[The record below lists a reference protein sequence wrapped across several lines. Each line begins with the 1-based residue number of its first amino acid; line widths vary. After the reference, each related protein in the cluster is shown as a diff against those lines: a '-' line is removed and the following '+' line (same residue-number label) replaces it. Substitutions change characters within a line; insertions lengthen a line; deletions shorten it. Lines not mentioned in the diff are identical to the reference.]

1 MAVDRKTLAQYRAY
15 VKQMEPVDIASSNFA
30 ILDTIP
36 EILAYL
42 VTCSRADGYSE
53 EEAADH
59 VELAACVL
67 NRDELLDAEGVLR
80 PLGYTVVA
88 DRLRQMARQRWRKPK
103 RSSSGFKDPKH
114 SVKPLAFDRSPARW
128 AYSRAGSVPGRRSS
142 GCDNAGNLRRPTA
155 RR

>member
-15 VKQMEPVDIASSNFA
+15 VKQMGPVETGKFA
-30 ILDTIP
+30 IFDTIP

-53 EEAADH
+53 EESADH

-67 NRDELLDAEGVLR
+67 NRDELLDVLR
-80 PLGYTVVA
+80 PLGYSVVS

-103 RSSSGFKDPKH
+103 RSSSGFKD
-114 SVKPLAFDRSPARW
+114 LA
-128 AYSRAGSVPGRRSS
+128 SRHRV
-142 GCDNAGNLRRPTA
+142 
-155 RR
+155 

>member
-15 VKQMEPVDIASSNFA
+15 VKQMEPVDTGNFA
-30 ILDTIP
+30 IFDTIP
-36 EILAYL
+36 EILGYL

-59 VELAACVL
+59 VELAACEL

-80 PLGYTVVA
+80 PLGYSVVS

-103 RSSSGFKDPKH
+103 RPDIT
-114 SVKPLAFDRSPARW
+114 
-128 AYSRAGSVPGRRSS
+128 SRCKNPG
-142 GCDNAGNLRRPTA
+142 A
-155 RR
+155 

>member
-15 VKQMEPVDIASSNFA
+15 VKQMGPVETGKFA
-30 ILDTIP
+30 IFDTIP
-36 EILAYL
+36 EILGYL
-42 VTCSRADGYSE
+42 VACSRADGYSE

-80 PLGYTVVA
+80 PLGYSVVS

-103 RSSSGFKDPKH
+103 RSGSGFTD
-114 SVKPLAFDRSPARW
+114 LSPRH
-128 AYSRAGSVPGRRSS
+128 RV
-142 GCDNAGNLRRPTA
+142 
-155 RR
+155 

>member
-15 VKQMEPVDIASSNFA
+15 VKQMEPVDTASSNFA
-30 ILDTIP
+30 IFDTIP

-42 VTCSRADGYSE
+42 ATCSRADGYSE

-67 NRDELLDAEGVLR
+67 NRDELLDAEAVLR
-80 PLGYTVVA
+80 PLGYTVVS

-103 RSSSGFKDPKH
+103 QSSSGFKD
-114 SVKPLAFDRSPARW
+114 LSP
-128 AYSRAGSVPGRRSS
+128 RR
-142 GCDNAGNLRRPTA
+142 RV
-155 RR
+155 

>member
-15 VKQMEPVDIASSNFA
+15 VKQMGPVDTASSNFA
-30 ILDTIP
+30 ILETIP

-59 VELAACVL
+59 VELAGCVL
-67 NRDELLDAEGVLR
+67 NRDELLDVLR
-80 PLGYTVVA
+80 PLGYSVVS

-103 RSSSGFKDPKH
+103 RSISGFKDLSSKH
-114 SVKPLAFDRSPARW
+114 RV
-128 AYSRAGSVPGRRSS
+128 
-142 GCDNAGNLRRPTA
+142 
-155 RR
+155 

>member
-15 VKQMEPVDIASSNFA
+15 VKQMGPVETGKFA
-30 ILDTIP
+30 IFDTIP
-36 EILAYL
+36 EILGYL
-42 VTCSRADGYSE
+42 VACSRADGYSE

-80 PLGYTVVA
+80 PLGYSVVS

-103 RSSSGFKDPKH
+103 RSGSGFKD
-114 SVKPLAFDRSPARW
+114 LSPRH
-128 AYSRAGSVPGRRSS
+128 RI
-142 GCDNAGNLRRPTA
+142 
-155 RR
+155 

>member
-1 MAVDRKTLAQYRAY
+1 MAVDRKTLAQYRTY
-15 VKQMEPVDIASSNFA
+15 VKQMGPVDTGSSKFA
-30 ILDTIP
+30 IFDTIP

-80 PLGYTVVA
+80 PLGYSVVS

-103 RSSSGFKDPKH
+103 RSGSGFKD
-114 SVKPLAFDRSPARW
+114 LSPRH
-128 AYSRAGSVPGRRSS
+128 RI
-142 GCDNAGNLRRPTA
+142 
-155 RR
+155 

>member
-59 VELAACVL
+59 VELAGCVL
-67 NRDELLDAEGVLR
+67 TRDELLDAEGVLR
-80 PLGYTVVA
+80 PLGYSVVS

-103 RSSSGFKDPKH
+103 RSSSGFKD
-114 SVKPLAFDRSPARW
+114 LA
-128 AYSRAGSVPGRRSS
+128 SRHRV
-142 GCDNAGNLRRPTA
+142 
-155 RR
+155 

>member
-15 VKQMEPVDIASSNFA
+15 VKQMGPVDTASSNFA
-30 ILDTIP
+30 ILETIP

-53 EEAADH
+53 EESADH

-67 NRDELLDAEGVLR
+67 NRDELHDVLR
-80 PLGYTVVA
+80 PLGYSVVS

-103 RSSSGFKDPKH
+103 RSGSGFTD
-114 SVKPLAFDRSPARW
+114 LSPRH
-128 AYSRAGSVPGRRSS
+128 RV
-142 GCDNAGNLRRPTA
+142 
-155 RR
+155 

>member
-15 VKQMEPVDIASSNFA
+15 VKQMGPVDTASSKFA
-30 ILDTIP
+30 IFDTIP

-59 VELAACVL
+59 VELAACEL
-67 NRDELLDAEGVLR
+67 NRDELLDAESVLR
-80 PLGYTVVA
+80 PLGYNVVS

-103 RSSSGFKDPKH
+103 QSSSGFKD
-114 SVKPLAFDRSPARW
+114 LSP
-128 AYSRAGSVPGRRSS
+128 RR
-142 GCDNAGNLRRPTA
+142 RV
-155 RR
+155 

>member
-15 VKQMEPVDIASSNFA
+15 VKQMGPVETGNFA

-59 VELAACVL
+59 VELAGCVL

-80 PLGYTVVA
+80 PLGYSVVS

-103 RSSSGFKDPKH
+103 RSSNGFESLSPRHRVLAASGAPTN
-114 SVKPLAFDRSPARW
+114 
-128 AYSRAGSVPGRRSS
+128 RR
-142 GCDNAGNLRRPTA
+142 CTRL
-155 RR
+155 

>member
-15 VKQMEPVDIASSNFA
+15 VKQMEPVETGNFA
-30 ILDTIP
+30 IFDTIP
-36 EILAYL
+36 EILGYL

-80 PLGYTVVA
+80 PLGYSVVS
-88 DRLRQMARQRWRKPK
+88 DRLRQMARQRWPKPK
-103 RSSSGFKDPKH
+103 RSSNGFKDLSPKRRD
-114 SVKPLAFDRSPARW
+114 LAARK
-128 AYSRAGSVPGRRSS
+128 R
-142 GCDNAGNLRRPTA
+142 
-155 RR
+155 

>member
-15 VKQMEPVDIASSNFA
+15 VKQMGPVETGKFA
-30 ILDTIP
+30 IFDTIP

-67 NRDELLDAEGVLR
+67 NRDELLDAESVLR
-80 PLGYTVVA
+80 PLGYSVVS
-88 DRLRQMARQRWRKPK
+88 DRLKQMARQRWRKPK
-103 RSSSGFKDPKH
+103 RSSIGFKD
-114 SVKPLAFDRSPARW
+114 LSP
-128 AYSRAGSVPGRRSS
+128 RR
-142 GCDNAGNLRRPTA
+142 RVR
-155 RR
+155 

>member
-1 MAVDRKTLAQYRAY
+1 MAVDRKTLAQFRAY
-15 VKQMEPVDIASSNFA
+15 LKQMEPVETGNFA

-59 VELAACVL
+59 VELAGCVL

-80 PLGYTVVA
+80 PLGYSVA
-88 DRLRQMARQRWRKPK
+88 SDRLRQMARQRWRKPK
-103 RSSSGFKDPKH
+103 RSGNGFKDLSPKRR
-114 SVKPLAFDRSPARW
+114 VLAAKK
-128 AYSRAGSVPGRRSS
+128 
-142 GCDNAGNLRRPTA
+142 RRPVGGAPTNRRCA
-155 RR
+155 RS

>member
-15 VKQMEPVDIASSNFA
+15 VKQMGPVETGNFA

-59 VELAACVL
+59 VELAGCVL
-67 NRDELLDAEGVLR
+67 NRDELLDAEGILR
-80 PLGYTVVA
+80 PLGYTVVS
-88 DRLRQMARQRWRKPK
+88 DRLRQMARQRGRKPK
-103 RSSSGFKDPKH
+103 RS
-114 SVKPLAFDRSPARW
+114 RNR
-128 AYSRAGSVPGRRSS
+128 
-142 GCDNAGNLRRPTA
+142 
-155 RR
+155 